1 MLLLV
6 RDLEGKGGLRGSL
19 NDDDGSDAVSIA
31 ASIRRERERERERD
45 RSTEYLQQCDRERRF
60 RDEREDDDRIS
71 VHALEKYAPNL
82 ARSLNVGSIASS
94 GVAGGS
100 RRGVDDDE
108 DARSVSSRK
117 SCLSGASRGS
127 RKQKKRMA
135 GDSSDDEY
143 IPEEAT
149 PKSAKKR
156 KAPSSTPRTTKK
168 AARTTAASPATPL
181 PSADAPPFVE
191 TPNAVGPDGK
201 TIEETYQRKTPLEH
215 VLLRP
220 DTYIGSVQT
229 HVGPQWVWEQ
239 GRMVH
244 REVRMVPGLYKI
256 FDEILVN
263 AADNKQRDPSMDA
276 IKVTIDTA
284 KNKIQVWNNGRGIPV
299 EVHAKEGCYV
309 PELIFGHL
317 LTSSNYD
324 DSARKTT
331 GGRNGYGAKLANIFS
346 TEFVV
351 ETADGSRQKKYK
363 QVRGAGLTYILSI
376 ITSITFQLNLIF
388 SQNMSVKKAPVI
400 KDCKP
405 TDNFTSITFHPDLAK
420 FGLASLDADHVALM
434 SRRVVDV
441 AGCLGKSVK
450 VMLNG
455 TRVPV
460 KSFADYAGL
469 YLAPPPL
476 PTPQPPATPPSSGEG
491 GSGGE
496 GGEGTGAEGG
506 VSAAEATAA
515 VAAAAAHP
523 STHEK
528 LPSFVNAIATTRG
541 GTHVNMVSEQIVRYL
556 LDKAQK
562 KAATGKHG
570 SASGAAAI
578 KPHQV
583 RLWSGGK
590 ERTLCVACWFINCQV
605 VLRRPF
611 ALPSRPSLSPSQMRS
626 QLCVPVNCLVVQLRR
641 LKALPSRLPLP
652 LSFSPSSAWL
662 CGVKRLII
670 V

>member
-1 MLLLV
+1 
-6 RDLEGKGGLRGSL
+6 
-19 NDDDGSDAVSIA
+19 
-31 ASIRRERERERERD
+31 
-45 RSTEYLQQCDRERRF
+45 
-60 RDEREDDDRIS
+60 
-71 VHALEKYAPNL
+71 
-82 ARSLNVGSIASS
+82 
-94 GVAGGS
+94 
-100 RRGVDDDE
+100 
-108 DARSVSSRK
+108 
-117 SCLSGASRGS
+117 
-127 RKQKKRMA
+127 
-135 GDSSDDEY
+135 
-143 IPEEAT
+143 
-149 PKSAKKR
+149 
-156 KAPSSTPRTTKK
+156 
-168 AARTTAASPATPL
+168 
-181 PSADAPPFVE
+181 
-191 TPNAVGPDGK
+191 
-201 TIEETYQRKTPLEH
+201 
-215 VLLRP
+215 
-220 DTYIGSVQT
+220 
-229 HVGPQWVWEQ
+229 
-239 GRMVH
+239 
-244 REVRMVPGLYKI
+244 MVPGLYKI

-363 QVRGAGLTYILSI
+363 QVRAQVEHSWV
-376 ITSITFQLNLIF
+376 F

-420 FGLASLDADHVALM
+420 FGLDSLDADHVALM

-469 YLAPPPL
+469 YLAPPPP

-491 GSGGE
+491 GSGG
-496 GGEGTGAEGG
+496 GEGAGAEGG
-506 VSAAEATAA
+506 VSAAEA
-515 VAAAAAHP
+515 AAAAAAATAHP

-528 LPSFVNAIATTRG
+528 LPRIHERVNDCWEVCVSTSDGQFQQVSFVNAIATTRG

-583 RLWSGGK
+583 R
-590 ERTLCVACWFINCQV
+590 
-605 VLRRPF
+605 
-611 ALPSRPSLSPSQMRS
+611 S
-626 QLCVPVNCLVVQLRR
+626 QLWVFVNCLVVNPAFDSQTKETLNTRPSDFGSKCHLSEDFLKKGAAKCGIVEHLLPQAAHKQTPRISSAVAAPRGNKSDRSPLFHPPTCLSFLPPTHQL
-641 LKALPSRLPLP
+641 LPS
-652 LSFSPSSAWL
+652 AA
-662 CGVKRLII
+662 
-670 V
+670 